1 MGFRAKTS
9 VRHKANS
16 KMTKQ
21 KIMEYMDN
29 VRDCG
34 TEEEVAE
41 FFHHEYGGCPCP
53 LDNPL
58 LWDEEAE
65 YNIVEHNIEIE

>member
-1 MGFRAKTS
+1 MI
-9 VRHKANS
+9 VNVEL
-16 KMTKQ
+16 
-21 KIMEYMDN
+21 KIEVTGN
-29 VRDCG
+29 V

-65 YNIVEHNIEIE
+65 YDIVEYNIEIE

>member
-1 MGFRAKTS
+1 MI
-9 VRHKANS
+9 VNVEL
-16 KMTKQ
+16 
-21 KIMEYMDN
+21 KIEVTGN
-29 VRDCG
+29 V

-41 FFHHEYGGCPCP
+41 FFRHEYGGCPCP

-65 YNIVEHNIEIE
+65 YNIVDYNIEIE

>member
-1 MGFRAKTS
+1 
-9 VRHKANS
+9 
-16 KMTKQ
+16 
-21 KIMEYMDN
+21 MEYMDN